1 MSLVVRK
8 TIDIRFSEVDSM
20 RVVWHGSYVKF
31 LEDGRECFG
40 DKFGLGYLDVA
51 AQGLLIPIVD
61 MKLSYKKSAKYGDK
75 LVVETRFIS
84 SLAAKLIFEY
94 TIYRKADMAVLVKA
108 QTTQVFT
115 DKEGQ
120 LLLCCPDFY
129 IDWKSSV
136 GILK

>member
-1 MSLVVRK
+1 MSLVVQK
-8 TIDIRFSEVDSM
+8 TINIRFSEVDSM
-20 RVVWHGSYVKF
+20 GVVWHGSYVKF

-40 DKFGLGYLDVA
+40 DRFGLGYLDVA
-51 AQGLLIPIVD
+51 AKGLFIPIVD

-75 LVVETRFIS
+75 LVIETKFIS
-84 SLAAKLIFEY
+84 SLAAKLVFEY
-94 TIYRKADMAVLVKA
+94 TIYREADMAVLVKA

-129 IDWKSSV
+129 NDWKISV
-136 GILK
+136 GISE

>member
-1 MSLVVRK
+1 MSLVVQK
-8 TIDIRFSEVDSM
+8 SIDIRFSEVDSM
-20 RVVWHGSYVKF
+20 GVVWHGSYVRF

-40 DKFGLGYLDVA
+40 DRFGLGYLDVA
-51 AQGLLIPIVD
+51 TKGLFIPIVD

-75 LVVETRFIS
+75 LVIETKFIS

-94 TIYRKADMAVLVKA
+94 TIYREADMAVLVKA

-129 IDWKSSV
+129 TDWKNSV
-136 GILK
+136 GI